1 MGKWQKSLTGV
12 GGHGVSSALFSGR
25 GKGVSLNLVKSF
37 FNVSLLFLAPIYV
50 ICLKKRFQAKSP
62 RAWFYGRTNCEE
74 QWCFAPWVNYWARPL
89 HRPPPSLPPN
99 LLWTITTHFLLETQT
114 KWIVFCNRQQERLLH
129 IHLWSNL
136 LRILL
141 KNFNFSLNRGCL
153 CHFPRTSIRAVL
165 AQIRSLVAPFVLHT
179 GLKLGKAGNSQK
191 PETTRLGDKS
201 LSLTQQIL
209 IAECMYK

>member
-1 MGKWQKSLTGV
+1 MWQG
-12 GGHGVSSALFSGR
+12 SSAYPP
-25 GKGVSLNLVKSF
+25 F
-37 FNVSLLFLAPIYV
+37 FVHCA
-50 ICLKKRFQAKSP
+50 
-62 RAWFYGRTNCEE
+62 
-74 QWCFAPWVNYWARPL
+74 
-89 HRPPPSLPPN
+89 SLPPN

-114 KWIVFCNRQQERLLH
+114 KWNVFCNRQQERLLH

-136 LRILL
+136 LGILSR
-141 KNFNFSLNRGCL
+141 KFNSSLNRGCL

-209 IAECMYK
+209 IAERMCKSFHFHQCIKLVLSIF